1 MAHACISRLLC
12 HYLAYLSLLTVQ
24 LAAFGPH
31 LCLLSVVW
39 QALLD
44 GLVCQVLCQHK
55 THCVKL
61 MAGVKV
67 SYMLKW
73 CVGQPHRA
81 CAGVS
86 FQRLINLDNRCDDRG
101 HDAITQASY
110 WERAFQVLNQ
120 ASTVP
125 VSTQVAEHPL
135 VSHVATWSIIRC
147 KFTTLPH
154 QQAIKNLRDRL

>member
-1 MAHACISRLLC
+1 MGRTVIGSIRWATLVQALWCMAHACISRLLC

-73 CVGQPHRA
+73 CFFWVTRG
-81 CAGVS
+81 GV
-86 FQRLINLDNRCDDRG
+86 LANHTGL
-101 HDAITQASY
+101 A
-110 WERAFQVLNQ
+110 QV
-120 ASTVP
+120 
-125 VSTQVAEHPL
+125 
-135 VSHVATWSIIRC
+135 
-147 KFTTLPH
+147 
-154 QQAIKNLRDRL
+154 